1 MMSFTFLVKVFAG
14 IQTMDGRI
22 RLAYKSK
29 QVVGLAIGAIV
40 SADIHNAG
48 PGRATIVRK
57 TSRSFRTDFAG
68 VC

>member
-1 MMSFTFLVKVFAG
+1 MVSFTFLVKVFAG

-22 RLAYKSK
+22 HLAYKSK
-29 QVVGLAIGAIV
+29 HAVGPDIGAIV
-40 SADIHNAG
+40 SADFHNAG

-57 TSRSFRTDFAG
+57 TSRSLRTDFAG